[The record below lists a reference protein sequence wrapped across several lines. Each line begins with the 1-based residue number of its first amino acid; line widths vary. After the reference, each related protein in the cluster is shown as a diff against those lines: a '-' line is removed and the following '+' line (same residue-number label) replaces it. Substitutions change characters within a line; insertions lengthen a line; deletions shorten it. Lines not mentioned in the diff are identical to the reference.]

1 MSPYS
6 EFARGRY
13 LEYFL
18 LRNVIAEGPVV
29 GQYEGQ
35 DIRKSIVDEWGRRYS
50 FVGIVAFRGDGQ
62 YDVDGLKTGEF
73 ILAPGLVYRLDRM
86 PPTWREFLFGKR

>member
-1 MSPYS
+1 MPQY
-6 EFARGRY
+6 RGRY
-13 LEYFL
+13 IEYSL

-50 FVGIVAFRGDGQ
+50 FVGIAAFSWDGQ
-62 YDVDGLKTGEF
+62 YDYDALKTGEF
-73 ILAPGLVYRLDRM
+73 ILPPGLVYRLDRL
-86 PPTWREFLFGKR
+86 PPTWWEILFGKH